1 MGEGGKMDRPKG
13 SAPLLA
19 LDAVVIDTE
28 TTGLDP
34 RKARVI
40 ELAAVRLSA
49 GKLVEEDPFRELIRP
64 GNESIPPATTA
75 IHGIDDAAVA
85 GAPSFAE
92 VWPRFRDYLGPSVLI
107 GHTVGFDLAVCKREC
122 DQARLPWLRPRTL
135 DTRLLAEIAAPTL
148 AGYTLEKLAAWLGI
162 EVTDRHRALGDAVT
176 TARVFLA
183 LVPKLRDHGIRTVAE
198 AERACH
204 ALTSVLDDQVR
215 SGWVEPVEPPSRV
228 DAERTLRR
236 YDTYAFRRRNRDIMR
251 TPVVFV
257 SPDIS
262 VADAIAR
269 AGRDKISS
277 LYVADAPAADDHIK
291 AADAGIATERDMLR
305 AIDRHGAD
313 ALKLPVGQ
321 IAARPLITV
330 PAEAFLYRAIG
341 RMSRHKVRHLGV
353 VDESGHVVGALS
365 ARDLLRLRA
374 GEAVSLGD
382 EIDDAQDAQGLAV
395 AWAKLPH
402 VAESLLEEGLSGRE
416 IAEVI
421 SRELGALS
429 RQAAVLAER
438 IMRDAGQGAPPV
450 PYALI
455 VLGSAGRGESL
466 LAMDQDNAV
475 IFEQGEPDGPEDRWF
490 SVFGGHVADILH
502 SAGVPYCKGGVMAK
516 NAAWRGSVA
525 TWLSRVEHWISRSSP
540 ADLLSVDIFFDLRA
554 VHGDGNLA
562 LKVRQAAFAAADGQA
577 AFAKLLVDA
586 VRIPSSLGMFG
597 GIRTTAGRIDLKA
610 SGLFGVVAAARA
622 MAIRYHVMDRSTSG
636 RLAGVKALVHASE
649 RDLDALVDAHAAFL
663 DLIAAQ
669 QVEDAAN
676 GLPPSN
682 SVAVKRLSA
691 RANDRLRAALQAV
704 AHIDDLARDL
714 LFRH

>member
-1 MGEGGKMDRPKG
+1 MSRTQGG
-13 SAPLLA
+13 APLLA

-40 ELAAVRLSA
+40 ELAAVRLSS
-49 GKLVEEDPFRELIRP
+49 GKLVDENPFRELIRP
-64 GNESIPPATTA
+64 GNESIPAATTA

-85 GAPSFAE
+85 TAPSFAE
-92 VWPRFRDYLGPSVLI
+92 IWPRFRDYLGPSILI
-107 GHTVGFDLAVCKREC
+107 GHTIGFDLAVCKREC
-122 DQARLPWLRPRTL
+122 DEAALPWSRPRTL

-162 EVTDRHRALGDAVT
+162 EVTGRHRALGDAII

-183 LVPKLRDHGIRTVAE
+183 LIPKLRDHGIRTVAE
-198 AERACH
+198 AERACQ
-204 ALTSVLDDQVR
+204 ALTAVLDDQVR
-215 SGWVEPVEPPSRV
+215 SGWMDPVEPPSRL

-236 YDTYAFRRRNRDIMR
+236 FDTYAFRHRNRDIMR

-257 SPDIS
+257 SPGMP
-262 VADAIAR
+262 VAEAIAR
-269 AGRDKISS
+269 MGRDKISS
-277 LYVADAPAADDHIK
+277 LYVADSAAGEITV
-291 AADAGIATERDMLR
+291 AEAGIVTERDLLR
-305 AIDRHGAD
+305 AIDQLGAD
-313 ALKLPVGQ
+313 ALALPVKQ

-330 PAEAFLYRAIG
+330 PADAFLYRAIG
-341 RMSRHKVRHLGV
+341 RMSRHKIRHLGV
-353 VDESGHVVGALS
+353 VDEGGRVVGALS

-382 EIDDAQDAQGLAV
+382 EIDDATDAHGLAA
-395 AWAKLPH
+395 AWAKLPY
-402 VAESLLEEGLSGRE
+402 VAESLLAEGLSGRE
-416 IAEVI
+416 IAEVV

-438 IMRDAGQGAPPV
+438 IMREAGEGDPPV
-450 PYALI
+450 PYALV
-455 VLGSAGRGESL
+455 VLGSAGRGESM

-475 IFEQGEPDGPEDRWF
+475 IFEHGEPDGPEDRWF
-490 SVFGGHVADILH
+490 SAFGAHVADILH

-554 VHGDGNLA
+554 VHGDGSLA
-562 LKVRQAAFAAADGQA
+562 LKVRQAAYAAADGQA

-586 VRIPSSLGMFG
+586 VKVPSSLGFFG
-597 GIRTTAGRIDLKA
+597 GVRTTGGRIDLKA
-610 SGLFGVVAAARA
+610 GGLFALVAAARA
-622 MAIRYHVMDRSTSG
+622 MAMRYHVMDRSTPD
-636 RLAGVKALVHASE
+636 RLAGVKALVRASE
-649 RDLDALVDAHAAFL
+649 SDLDALIDAHGAFL
-663 DLIAAQ
+663 DLIVAQ
-669 QVEDAAN
+669 QVEDVVH

-682 SVAVKRLSA
+682 AIAVKQLSA
-691 RANDRLRAALQAV
+691 RAHDRLRAALQAV